1 LSAADLIE
9 VLEKMGGLYPSAA
22 WVAANFFSQSLELGS
37 AANAF
42 FRPKAVQAIA
52 RAKSWAVVLS
62 DEKYVSV
69 EELAASAKLHAKV
82 VRNELRLAFLSPDIV
97 DAVLNGSGGFG
108 LRDLRKC
115 AALNWR
121 PAN

>member
-1 LSAADLIE
+1 
-9 VLEKMGGLYPSAA
+9 MP
-22 WVAANFFSQSLELGS
+22 
-37 AANAF
+37 
-42 FRPKAVQAIA
+42 AII
-52 RAKSWAVVLS
+52 W
-62 DEKYVSV
+62 DGKYVSV

-115 AALNWR
+115 AAGASSKLNYLKVIT
-121 PAN
+121 PASDSTSIRHDALVNFSRRF